1 MSIKL
6 EIACFNLQSA
16 LIAEQGGADRVE
28 FCADMKVGGTSPSL
42 SDFIDLKSKISIP
55 VYVMIRPRGGD
66 FVYSDTEFDEMKSS
80 LIQFKEA
87 GADGI
92 VFGILDANKK
102 LDITRNKQL
111 LDLADGLPCTFHKA
125 FDEVFEPFIALQ
137 QLIDLGFDNILT
149 SGQAAT
155 AMLGLPI
162 LKQLHQLSENKINI
176 MVGGSVRSSNIHA
189 LLNEMNG
196 LWYHSSAILQGDKA
210 HLEEV
215 KNLKSI
221 SFE

>member
-1 MSIKL
+1 MSIQL
-6 EIACFNLQSA
+6 EIACFNAESA
-16 LIAEQGGADRVE
+16 LIAEQGGADRIE
-28 FCADMKVGGTSPSL
+28 FCANMQVGGTTPSL
-42 SDFIDLKSKISIP
+42 SDFVELKSQISIP

-66 FVYSDTEFDEMKSS
+66 FVYSDEEFDEMKSS

-87 GADGI
+87 GADGF
-92 VFGILDANKK
+92 VFGILDANRKIEI
-102 LDITRNKQL
+102 LRNKQL

-125 FDEVFEPFIALQ
+125 FDEVIEPFIALQ

-162 LKQLHQLSENKINI
+162 LKQLLQHSENKTNI

-189 LLNEMNG
+189 LMNELNTT
-196 LWYHSSAILQGDKA
+196 WYHSSAILHGDTA
-210 HLEEV
+210 HLDEV

-221 SFE
+221 

>member
-6 EIACFNLQSA
+6 EIACFNLESA

-28 FCADMKVGGTSPSL
+28 FCANMQMGGTTPSL
-42 SDFIDLKSKISIP
+42 SDFVELKSQISIP

-66 FVYSDTEFDEMKSS
+66 FVYSDAEFNEMKSS

-87 GADGI
+87 DADGF
-92 VFGILDANKK
+92 VFGILDKNRK
-102 LDITRNKQL
+102 LDILRNKQL
-111 LDLADGLPCTFHKA
+111 LDLADGLPITFHKA
-125 FDEVFEPFIALQ
+125 FDEVVEPLIALQ

-162 LKQLHQLSENKINI
+162 LKQLLQQSENKITI
-176 MVGGSVRSSNIHA
+176 MVGGSVRSTHIRELMNE
-189 LLNEMNG
+189 LNST
-196 LWYHSSAILQGDKA
+196 WYHSSAILQGDTA
-210 HLEEV
+210 HLDEV

-221 SFE
+221 